1 MRRAPMILLTVVLLA
16 AATISVQAAGSE
28 GHRIMMMHGMHGM
41 AMKTPGGD
49 GLPGMRMDMAEHIAT
64 VLHLADDQKAT
75 FKQLH
80 EDLQAKVEPLFEQS
94 GKLSDQL
101 EQALAASNPD
111 PKTVGALVIQQHQI
125 HQQIKA
131 AHDDLMTKM
140 SAQLTA
146 DQKVR
151 LEVLQDMHEGGPEG
165 GLPRFSPSPGF

>member
-1 MRRAPMILLTVVLLA
+1 MILLTVVLLA
-16 AATISVQAAGSE
+16 AATISVQAAGPE
-28 GHRIMMMHGMHGM
+28 GRRVMMMHGMHGM

-49 GLPGMRMDMAEHIAT
+49 GDFAGMRMDMAEHMAT
-64 VLHLADDQKAT
+64 VLHLTDDQKVT

-94 GKLSDQL
+94 RKVSDQL

-131 AHDDLMTKM
+131 AHDDLITKM

-165 GLPRFSPSPGF
+165 GLPRFGPAPGV